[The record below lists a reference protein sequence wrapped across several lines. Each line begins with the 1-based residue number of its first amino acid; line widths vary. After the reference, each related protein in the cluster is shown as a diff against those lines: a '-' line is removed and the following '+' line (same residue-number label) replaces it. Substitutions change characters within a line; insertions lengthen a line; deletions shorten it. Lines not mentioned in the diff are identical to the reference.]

1 MGEKNQKNMTTF
13 SAFVEDGVIIG
24 ENVKIYPNV
33 YILGKSKIGNG
44 TVIYPNTTIENSVI
58 GEGCVIKSS
67 FIEDSVVKNNVNVGP
82 FAHIRPGSVIEDE
95 CGIGNFVEVKN
106 ATLGKGT
113 KAAHLAYVGDVDVG
127 DNCNIGCGAIFV
139 NYNGKAKNRTKVG
152 NNCFV
157 GSNCNI
163 VAPVTI
169 ADNSYIC
176 AGTTLTVDTEV
187 DDFVIGRCRETIKK
201 NRAHVYLGEDK

>member
-1 MGEKNQKNMTTF
+1 M
-13 SAFVEDGVIIG
+13 I
-24 ENVKIYPNV
+24 P
-33 YILGKSKIGNG
+33 
-44 TVIYPNTTIENSVI
+44 SV
-58 GEGCVIKSS
+58 
-67 FIEDSVVKNNVNVGP
+67 FLH
-82 FAHIRPGSVIEDE
+82 FM
-95 CGIGNFVEVKN
+95 KN
-106 ATLGKGT
+106 AMSTVGMFIALKTLRGLRADYVAAEQAGNVT
-113 KAAHLAYVGDVDVG
+113 KMEEILAYVGDVDVG